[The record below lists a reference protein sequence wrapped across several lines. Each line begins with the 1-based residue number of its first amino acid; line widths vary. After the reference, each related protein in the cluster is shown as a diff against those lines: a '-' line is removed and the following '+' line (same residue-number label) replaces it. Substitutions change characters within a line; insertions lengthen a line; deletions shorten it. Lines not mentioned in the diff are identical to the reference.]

1 MPKPVLQSL
10 ILADHVY
17 EDKLTGKRIIAGV
30 FNRIIRGVRVIRQ
43 MGPPLPAVPQQPAT
57 FNPPPAAPTYTPP
70 PAPPAPA
77 YTPQPTP
84 GPPGSQPGV
93 VAPHPATSAPAE
105 QPAVPHTEMAPPA
118 PPGSQPGFIAPGP
131 ATQQPGFAAQPPA
144 GPAP

>member
-57 FNPPPAAPTYTPP
+57 FNPPPPAPVYTPP
-70 PAPPAPA
+70 PAASAQPEIAAPSPA
-77 YTPQPTP
+77 
-84 GPPGSQPGV
+84 SR
-93 VAPHPATSAPAE
+93 APAE
-105 QPAVPHTEMAPPA
+105 QPATPA
-118 PPGSQPGFIAPGP
+118 SP
-131 ATQQPGFAAQPPA
+131 
-144 GPAP
+144 